1 MPAMARPRSAQ
12 AIRSLPFRHNAK
24 PSVGIE
30 VFRLAELF
38 ERADRRALD
47 HALDAPQRPEFHT
60 VYVGLR
66 GAGSLVVDFTPAPLG
81 AGHLTFVARGRV
93 QQFVPDRGV
102 DAWMLL
108 FAPEL
113 LGGQADDPL
122 RAPAVLSPVWPVP
135 ALAVPPAEMRELL
148 ALVDQLAAEQARP
161 FDALQ
166 EPVLAA
172 LLRALLLRAERMRAG
187 GREAVPAALERFF
200 TILERDHAET
210 RSVAHYARAAGVSP
224 RRLGELL
231 AAQTGKSTKQVIDER
246 VVLEHKRLLAHTE
259 LSVKELAART
269 GFAEPTNL
277 VKFFRLHT
285 GQTPLAFRA
294 THRPTRTFSPSA
306 RRS

>member
-1 MPAMARPRSAQ
+1 MARPRSAQ

-24 PSVGIE
+24 PSVGLE
-30 VFRLAELF
+30 VFRLSDLRA
-38 ERADRRALD
+38 RADRRALD
-47 HALDAPQRPEFHT
+47 HPLDAPQRPEFHT

-66 GAGSLVVDFTPAPLG
+66 GAGTHVVDFTPVPLG
-81 AGHLTFVARGRV
+81 AGYLTFVARGRV
-93 QQFVPDRGV
+93 QQFVTDRDV

-113 LGGQADDPL
+113 LGGQRDDPL
-122 RAPAVLSPVWPVP
+122 RAPRVLSPVWQAP
-135 ALAVPPAEMRELL
+135 ALAVPAAEMRELL
-148 ALVDQLAAEQARP
+148 ALVEQLEAEQARA

-172 LLRALLLRAERMRAG
+172 LLRVLLLRAERMRAG
-187 GREAVPAALERFF
+187 GQELVPAALERFF

-210 RSVAHYARAAGVSP
+210 RSVQHYARAAGVSP

-277 VKFFRLHT
+277 VKFFRHHT
-285 GQTPLAFRA
+285 GATPLAFRA
-294 THRPTRTFSPSA
+294 AHRTFLPST

>member
-1 MPAMARPRSAQ
+1 MARPRSAQ
-12 AIRSLPFRHNAK
+12 AIRSLGFRHNAK

-30 VFRLAELF
+30 LFRLSELI
-38 ERADRRALD
+38 ERAERRALD
-47 HALDAPQRPEFHT
+47 HALETPQRPEFHT

-66 GAGSLVVDFTPAPLG
+66 GTGTHIVDFTPVPLG

-93 QQFVPDRGV
+93 QQFAVDRDV

-113 LGGQADDPL
+113 VGGQGDDPL
-122 RAPAVLSPVWPVP
+122 RAPRVLSPTWSSP
-135 ALAVPPAEMRELL
+135 ALAVPAADMRELL
-148 ALVDQLAAEQARP
+148 ALVDLIEAEQARL

-172 LLRALLLRAERMRAG
+172 LLRVLLLRAERMRAG
-187 GREAVPAALERFF
+187 GQDAVPAALERFF
-200 TILERDHAET
+200 AMLERDHAET
-210 RSVAHYARAAGVSP
+210 RSVDHYARAAGVSP

-246 VVLEHKRLLAHTE
+246 VILELKRLLAHTE

-277 VKFFRLHT
+277 VKFFRHHT
-285 GQTPLAFRA
+285 GATPLAFRA
-294 THRPTRTFSPSA
+294 AHRTFLPSA
-306 RRS
+306 RGS

>member
-1 MPAMARPRSAQ
+1 MARSRSAQ

-30 VFRLAELF
+30 VFRLSELLD
-38 ERADRRALD
+38 RADKKALE
-47 HALDAPQRPEFHT
+47 HPLDLPQRPEFHT

-66 GAGSLVVDFTPAPLG
+66 GQGTHVVDFTPVPLG

-93 QQFVPDRGV
+93 QQFTGERGV

-108 FAPEL
+108 FAPEA
-113 LGGQADDPL
+113 LGGQRDDPL
-122 RAPAVLSPVWPVP
+122 RAPEVLSPVWPAP
-135 ALAVPPAEMRELL
+135 ALAVPAADMRELL
-148 ALVDQLAAEQARP
+148 ALVDQIEAEQARP

-187 GREAVPAALERFF
+187 GRDAVPAALGRFF

-224 RRLGELL
+224 RRLGELV

-259 LSVKELAART
+259 LSVKELAERT

-277 VKFFRLHT
+277 VKFFRHHT
-285 GQTPLAFRA
+285 GMTPLAFRA
-294 THRPTRTFSPSA
+294 AHRTFLPST